1 MPKARD
7 AALKALMLDDRLGE
21 AHATLGFIL
30 LLYDYDFTGSER
42 EFKRA
47 IELEPNYATAHLR
60 YSLLLTSLGRH
71 EESLPKIRRA
81 LEIDPLSVFV
91 NRGYGDRL
99 IDARKYDEAV
109 MQLSKT
115 LELDSNFALAY
126 SSLAWVYQA
135 QGNYAGSVDAIA
147 KAYELTGRQEYA
159 ALARE
164 SFIRG
169 GWQGYL
175 RAMLERRPDL
185 RAYTRATLHAA
196 LGEKDK
202 AFDELNKAYEN
213 RESILSRLKVD
224 PRLDTLRDDPRFQDF
239 LRRVGFTP

>member
-1 MPKARD
+1 
-7 AALKALMLDDRLGE
+7 MLDDRLGE
-21 AHATLGFIL
+21 AHAALGFVL
-30 LLYDYDFTGSER
+30 LLYDYDFAGAER

-71 EESLPKIRRA
+71 EESLVKIRRA

-99 IDARKYDEAV
+99 IDARKYDEAIT
-109 MQLSKT
+109 QLRKT
-115 LELDSNFALAY
+115 LELDNNFALAH
-126 SSLAWVYQA
+126 SSLAWVYQV
-135 QGNYAGSVDAIA
+135 QGNHAGSVEEIA
-147 KAYELTGRQEYA
+147 KTYELTGRQEYA

-164 SFIRG
+164 SFSRG

-175 RAMLERRPDL
+175 LAMTERRPDL
-185 RAYTRATLHAA
+185 RSYTKATFHAA
-196 LGEKDK
+196 LGNKDK

-213 RESILSRLKVD
+213 RESNLSRLKVD
-224 PRLDTLRDDPRFQDF
+224 ARLDPLRDDPRFQE
-239 LRRVGFTP
+239 LLKKVGFPQ